1 MSGLRLPL
9 THLALLGLGA
19 FFPLH
24 TGWVAGA
31 TPDFDRD
38 VRPIL
43 AEHCLECHSLD
54 KAKGGLALTTKGD
67 AIKVLKSGHA
77 GIVPGDA
84 AASAVIDRIETRQMD
99 ERMPPEDRKPLT
111 AAQTATLRDWVAS
124 GADWPA
130 HWAYRPLAHPALPPT
145 RDTQWPRG
153 EIDRFVLAKLESAG
167 IHPSPEASRPTLI
180 RRVHFDLLGLPPS
193 PQEVENFVND
203 SSPDAYEKMVDAA
216 LASQH
221 FGERWGRHWLDMARY
236 ADSDG
241 YEKDRPRPD
250 AWRYRDWVIQAV
262 NDDVPFDRFTIEQLA
277 GDLLPA
283 AGPEQV
289 LATAFHRQTLTN
301 TEGGTD
307 QEQFRVEAV
316 FDRTETTGSVW
327 LGLSIGCARCHSHKY
342 DQISHQEYFQLY
354 AFFNNGDEATRQVT
368 TSQRAW
374 EEYEKQHGADAAK
387 LGALQ
392 KRLDEA
398 RANLRGRLGAWEKT
412 LQERLAAARRNPAKA
427 RCEPLEVAEIR
438 SSGKPTTFTRQED
451 GSWLAGGGQS
461 KQEVY
466 EITVNSW
473 REPLVALQLEV
484 LPDPS
489 LPGGGP
495 GRAGKGNFVLSELK
509 VSLGRDAASA
519 VPVALHSAV
528 ADFEQKSFTAK
539 AAVDGDRETGWAVQP
554 QFGKA
559 HQLTVQFEAPVKP
572 GPGMKLFV
580 SLDQAYKSGNHNI
593 GRLRLLGSTVLTEE
607 SVVPSDVLRVLNEE
621 PLRRNDVVIKPLL
634 DWVEKRDPET
644 RTAADALE
652 AARGRLPK
660 PPLMDVR
667 VIAQRA
673 QEPRTTHR
681 LHRGDFLSPAE
692 TVSPGGLDVLPALT
706 GRSQN
711 GTPADRLDLAKW
723 LVSPDN
729 PLTPR
734 VTVNHI
740 WARLFGEGLV
750 RTVNDFGVRG
760 ERPSHPE
767 LLDWL
772 AQDFVGRQGW
782 SRKRLIKTI
791 VMSATYRQSSAH
803 RPELAE
809 VDPLNRLLH
818 RQNRL
823 RVEAEIV
830 RDLHLAASGLLSAKV
845 GGPSVYPP
853 LPPNIAELSYA
864 NNFKWATSS
873 GEDRYRRGMYTFF
886 KRTAPHPDL
895 TTFDCPDA
903 NTTNVKRTV
912 SNTPLQALTTLNA
925 GTFADAAKGLAVRVL
940 KESPAGDAAG
950 LDRLL
955 VISLSRHGSSGELA
969 SLQGLL
975 DDSRH
980 WYRAHP
986 EEASKFTAGF
996 EVSSISP
1003 EELAAWAAT
1012 ARIVLNLDEFITR
1025 E

>member
-1 MSGLRLPL
+1 M
-9 THLALLGLGA
+9 ACLLSHAG
-19 FFPLH
+19 
-24 TGWVAGA
+24 VAGS

-54 KAKGGLALTTKGD
+54 KAKGGLALTTRSD
-67 AIKVLKSGHA
+67 AMKMLKSGDA

-84 AASAVIDRIETRQMD
+84 GSSAVISRVETRKVD
-99 ERMPPEDRKPLT
+99 ERMPPEDRPPLT
-111 AAQTATLRDWVAS
+111 AAQTATLREWVAA

-130 HWAYRPLAHPALPPT
+130 HWAYRPLAQPPLPAT
-145 RDTQWPRG
+145 RDAVWPRG
-153 EIDRFVLAKLESAG
+153 EIDRFVLAKLEAAG
-167 IHPSPEASRPTLI
+167 LQPSPEADRATLI
-180 RRVHFDLLGLPPS
+180 RRVHLDLLGLLPS
-193 PQEVENFVND
+193 PRQVANFVSD

-216 LASQH
+216 LASEH
-221 FGERWGRHWLDMARY
+221 YGERWGRHWLDMARY

-262 NDDVPFDRFTIEQLA
+262 NENLPFDRFTIEQLA
-277 GDLLPA
+277 GDLLPSA
-283 AGPEQV
+283 DPQQV

-316 FDRTETTGSVW
+316 FDRTETTGAVW
-327 LGLSIGCARCHSHKY
+327 LGLSVGCARCHSHKY

-354 AFFNNGDEATRQVT
+354 AFFNNGDEVTRQVA
-368 TSQRAW
+368 TSQQAW
-374 EEYEKQHGADAAK
+374 EAYEKQHGADAAR

-398 RANLRGRLGAWEKT
+398 RAGLQGRLAALEKP
-412 LQERLAAARRNPAKA
+412 LQERLADARKAPAKA
-427 RCEPLEVAEIR
+427 RYEPLEIAEIR
-438 SSGKPTTFTRQED
+438 SSGKQTAFTRKDD
-451 GSWLAGGGQS
+451 GSWLAGGAQS

-466 EITVNSW
+466 EIVVNSW

-484 LPDPS
+484 LPDDS
-489 LPGGGP
+489 LPGHGP

-509 VSLGRDAASA
+509 VSVGRDAASA
-519 VPVALHSAV
+519 LPVALHSAA
-528 ADFEQKSFTAK
+528 ADFEQKSFTGK

-559 HQLTVQFEAPVKP
+559 HQLTVQFEEPANPAPGV
-572 GPGMKLFV
+572 KLFV
-580 SLDQAYKSGNHNI
+580 SLDHAYKSGNHNI

-607 SVVPSDVLRVLNEE
+607 SVVPPDVLRVLNEE

-644 RTAADALE
+644 RSASAALE
-652 AARGRLPK
+652 AARQRLPK

-667 VIAQRA
+667 VIAQRT
-673 QEPRTTHR
+673 QQPRATHR
-681 LHRGDFLSPAE
+681 LQRGDFLSPGE
-692 TVSPGGLDVLPALT
+692 GVTPGGLGVLPALT
-706 GRSQN
+706 GRN
-711 GTPADRLDLAKW
+711 ANHLPADRLDLARW
-723 LVSPDN
+723 LVSPEN

-772 AQDFVGRQGW
+772 AQDFIGREGW
-782 SRKRLIKTI
+782 SRKRLIKVI
-791 VMSATYRQSSAH
+791 LMSATYRQSSVH
-803 RPELAE
+803 RPELAD

-823 RVEAEIV
+823 RAEAEIV
-830 RDLHLAASGLLSAKV
+830 RDLHLDASGLLSAKV
-845 GGPSVYPP
+845 GGPSVFPP
-853 LPPNIAELSYA
+853 LPPNVAELSYA
-864 NNFKWATSS
+864 NNFKWATST

-925 GTFADAAKGLAVRVL
+925 GTFADAAKGLASRVL
-940 KESPAGDAAG
+940 KEEQAGVTPG
-950 LDRLL
+950 LDRLF
-955 VISLSRHGSSGELA
+955 VICLSRHASSGELS
-969 SLQGLL
+969 SLQGVL
-975 DDSRH
+975 DDARR
-980 WYRAHP
+980 WYLAHP
-986 EEASKFTAGF
+986 DEATKFIKGF
-996 EVSSISP
+996 EVSSVPPS
-1003 EELAAWAAT
+1003 ELAAWAAT
-1012 ARIVLNLDEFITR
+1012 ARVVLNLDEFITR

>member
-1 MSGLRLPL
+1 MSGLSLPL
-9 THLALLGLGA
+9 THLTLLGIGVVSL
-19 FFPLH
+19 PLM
-24 TGWVAGA
+24 GAGA
-31 TPDFDRD
+31 EPTPDFDRD

-54 KAKGGLALTTKGD
+54 KAKGGLALTTKAD

-77 GIVPGDA
+77 GLVPGDVG
-84 AASAVIDRIETRQMD
+84 ASAVITRVETRHLD
-99 ERMPPEDRKPLT
+99 ERMPPEDRKALSPS
-111 AAQTATLRDWVAS
+111 QVATLRAWVAA

-130 HWAYRPLAHPALPPT
+130 HWAYRPLAKEEPPPI

-153 EIDRFVLAKLESAG
+153 EIDRFILAKLEAAG
-167 IHPSPEASRPTLI
+167 IQPSPEAGRTTLI
-180 RRVHFDLLGLPPS
+180 RRVHLDLLGLPPS
-193 PQEVENFVND
+193 PQQVEAFVGD
-203 SSPDAYEKMVDAA
+203 FSSDAYEKMVDAA

-262 NDDVPFDRFTIEQLA
+262 NKDLPFDQFTVEQLA

-327 LGLSIGCARCHSHKY
+327 LGLSVGCARCHSHKY
-342 DQISHQEYFQLY
+342 DQISHNEYFQLY

-368 TSQRAW
+368 TSQSAW

-398 RANLRGRLGAWEKT
+398 RAGLRGRLVAWEKP
-412 LQERLAAARRNPAKA
+412 LQERLAAVRRNPAKA
-427 RCEPLEVAEIR
+427 KYEPLEVAEVH
-438 SSGKPTTFTRQED
+438 SSSKQATFTRKED

-466 EITVNSW
+466 EITVNTWS
-473 REPLVALQLEV
+473 EPLVALQLEV
-484 LPDPS
+484 LPDES

-509 VSLGRDAASA
+509 VSVGRDAASA
-519 VPVALHSAV
+519 VPVDLHSAV

-539 AAVDGDRETGWAVQP
+539 AAVDGDRDTGWAVQP

-559 HQLTVQFEAPVKP
+559 HQLTFQFEESVAP
-572 GPGMKLFV
+572 GPGLKLFV

-593 GRLRLLGSTVLTEE
+593 GRFRLLGSAVLTEE
-607 SVVPSDVLRVLNEE
+607 SVAPSDVLRVLNEE

-634 DWVEKRDPET
+634 DWAEKRDPET
-644 RTAADALE
+644 RAAAEALE
-652 AARGRLPK
+652 IARKRLPK

-667 VIAQRA
+667 VIAQRT
-673 QEPRTTHR
+673 QDPRSTHR
-681 LHRGDFLSPAE
+681 LHRGDFLSPVE
-692 TVSPGGLDVLPALT
+692 TVSPGGLAVLPALP
-706 GRSQN
+706 GRK
-711 GTPADRLDLAKW
+711 GDGKAADRLDLARW
-723 LVSPDN
+723 LVSSDN

-772 AQDFVGRQGW
+772 ARDFVSREGW
-782 SRKRLIKTI
+782 SRKRFIKTI
-791 VMSATYRQSSAH
+791 LMSATYRQSSAH
-803 RPELAE
+803 RPELAD

-830 RDLHLAASGLLSAKV
+830 RDLNLAASGLLSAKV

-853 LPPNIAELSYA
+853 LPPSIAELSYA
-864 NNFKWATSS
+864 NNFKWATST

-925 GTFADAAKGLAVRVL
+925 GAFADAAKGLAARVL
-940 KESPAGDAAG
+940 KETPTADAAG

-955 VISLSRHGSSGELA
+955 FICLSRHGASGELA

-975 DDSRH
+975 NESRR
-980 WYRAHP
+980 WYLAHP
-986 EEASKFTAGF
+986 EEATKFVKGF
-996 EVSSISP
+996 EVSSVAP
-1003 EELAAWAAT
+1003 AELAAWAAT